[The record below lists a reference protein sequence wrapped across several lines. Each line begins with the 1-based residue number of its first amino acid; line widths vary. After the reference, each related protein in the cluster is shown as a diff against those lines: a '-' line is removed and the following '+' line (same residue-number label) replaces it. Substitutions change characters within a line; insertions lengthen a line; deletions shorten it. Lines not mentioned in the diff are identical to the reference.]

1 MNNTSKILT
10 AFAAGA
16 ALATG
21 LTLLFA
27 PKSGAETR
35 KNIRNQGK
43 KLVDAVQNKYKG
55 VNEKITDV
63 KTGIRQSLD
72 QLKDKVMA

>member
-10 AFAAGA
+10 AFAVGA

-35 KNIRNQGK
+35 KNINDQSK
-43 KLVDAVQNKYKG
+43 KLVDAVQDKFKNAK
-55 VNEKITDV
+55 EKITDM
-63 KTGIRQSLD
+63 KTGIRQSLE
-72 QLKDKVMA
+72 QLNDKIMT